1 MPHDATIPHEQE
13 PNHIIIWLDLTIGD
27 PEQHINLKKSFSSQS
42 DPKNETPMKLFDKDE
57 DDILDSAG
65 PVSVDFEGVVFL
77 LAAFKNAERCIE
89 CFEQNQHKRIFFI
102 VSGSMGQVVVPRILE
117 RFLHVFTDSVTNESY
132 NSIYIFCGDRAYHA
146 QWALAFRNYVQ
157 IFDDETALLPRM
169 VRDIADH
176 FRVEGRRQLDDD
188 PPNYPAAKHRLT
200 WSHELYQRYGK
211 MSDLSIQTELNE
223 VNELLEN
230 IEEKTKSSSNED
242 D

>member
-1 MPHDATIPHEQE
+1 MPHDATIANEE
-13 PNHIIIWLDLTIGD
+13 DPNHIIIWLDLHIGD
-27 PEQHINLKKSFSSQS
+27 PKEYIHLKKSFSSQS

-89 CFEQNQHKRIFFI
+89 CFEENQHKRIFFI
-102 VSGSMGQVVVPRILE
+102 TSGSMGQVVVPMILG
-117 RFLHVFTDSVTNESY
+117 RFPHVFTDSVTNESY

-146 QWALAFRNYVQ
+146 QWALAYRNYVQ

-176 FRVEGRRQLDDD
+176 FLEEGQKVLVED
-188 PPNYPAAKHRLT
+188 PPKYSAAQHRLT
-200 WSHELYQRYGK
+200 WAHELYQRYGK
-211 MSDLSIQTELNE
+211 MENCSIKTELDQ
-223 VNELLEN
+223 VNKALERVESEMVSLMDVDN
-230 IEEKTKSSSNED
+230 
-242 D
+242 